1 MDEVGY
7 EGLEEKS
14 VANCRAHNCSGFQER
29 GQGCCRLETFVTDWF
44 IFDNKHHG
52 LELCAVLG
60 LIRASMFLSG
70 LKYELLTSL

>member
-52 LELCAVLG
+52 LERGALNYWSSNLEE
-60 LIRASMFLSG
+60 I
-70 LKYELLTSL
+70 